1 MKTFNIAIA
10 GLGNIGLEVY
20 KNLTKNKK
28 NILEK
33 TGFKINI
40 SHISVRNPRKKRDIS
55 LPKKL
60 FVTSSLDLV
69 KLENVDI
76 IVELIGGSD
85 GMAKKLVFAAL
96 KNGKHVVTANK
107 ALIAK
112 HGDELSILAE
122 KNSVNLLFE
131 ASVAGGIPIIKS
143 IKQGLIANKINH
155 VYGILNGTTN
165 FILTE
170 MEKKQSSFEEILKVA
185 QSKGYAESNPHSDIS
200 GADVASKISILSSI
214 CFGSKIVNSNF
225 LVEGISHI
233 DLLDILYA
241 KKLGFKIKLLAIAEM
256 VNNKIKQRVHPSLIP
271 SALDI
276 SNIDGVTNAVVVD
289 GVPIGRTI
297 YEGAGAGK
305 GPTSSAIISD
315 ITSVMVGN
323 DDFSFGLSPSAKKTF
338 KLFNFNDHKS
348 KYYFRFL
355 AHDKPGVLSVIT
367 SLLAKNKISIQN
379 LIQDPDQGKLSNIM
393 IITHLSKE
401 KDIQVILKK
410 LRNKKNI
417 FKKIVMIRV
426 RDENKL

>member
-60 FVTSSLDLV
+60 FVTSPLDFV

-170 MEKKQSSFEEILKVA
+170 MEKKQSSFKEILKVA
-185 QSKGYAESNPHSDIS
+185 QSKGYAESNPYSDIS

>member
-60 FVTSSLDLV
+60 FVTSPLDLV

-85 GMAKKLVFAAL
+85 GTAKKLVFAAL

-170 MEKKQSSFEEILKVA
+170 MEKKQSSFKEILKVA

-200 GADVASKISILSSI
+200 GEDVASKISILSSI

-271 SALDI
+271 STLDI

>member
-60 FVTSSLDLV
+60 FVTSPLDLV

-170 MEKKQSSFEEILKVA
+170 MEKKQSSFKEILKVA

-271 SALDI
+271 STLDI

-379 LIQDPDQGKLSNIM
+379 LIQDPDQSKLSNIM

>member
-40 SHISVRNPRKKRDIS
+40 SHISVRNPRKKRGIS

-60 FVTSSLDLV
+60 FVTSPLDLV

-170 MEKKQSSFEEILKVA
+170 MEKKQSSFKEILKVA

-271 SALDI
+271 STLDI

>member
-1 MKTFNIAIA
+1 
-10 GLGNIGLEVY
+10 
-20 KNLTKNKK
+20 
-28 NILEK
+28 
-33 TGFKINI
+33 
-40 SHISVRNPRKKRDIS
+40 

-60 FVTSSLDLV
+60 FVTSPLDLV

-170 MEKKQSSFEEILKVA
+170 MEKKQSSFKEILKVA
-185 QSKGYAESNPHSDIS
+185 QSKGYAESNPYSDIS

>member
-1 MKTFNIAIA
+1 
-10 GLGNIGLEVY
+10 
-20 KNLTKNKK
+20 
-28 NILEK
+28 
-33 TGFKINI
+33 
-40 SHISVRNPRKKRDIS
+40 
-55 LPKKL
+55 
-60 FVTSSLDLV
+60 
-69 KLENVDI
+69 
-76 IVELIGGSD
+76 
-85 GMAKKLVFAAL
+85 
-96 KNGKHVVTANK
+96 
-107 ALIAK
+107 
-112 HGDELSILAE
+112 
-122 KNSVNLLFE
+122 
-131 ASVAGGIPIIKS
+131 
-143 IKQGLIANKINH
+143 
-155 VYGILNGTTN
+155 
-165 FILTE
+165 
-170 MEKKQSSFEEILKVA
+170 MEKKQSSFKEILKVA
-185 QSKGYAESNPHSDIS
+185 QLKGYAESNPHSDIS

>member
-40 SHISVRNPRKKRDIS
+40 SHISVKNPRKKRGIS

-60 FVTSSLDLV
+60 FVTSPLDLV

-170 MEKKQSSFEEILKVA
+170 MEKKQSSFKEILKVA

-271 SALDI
+271 STLDI

>member
-40 SHISVRNPRKKRDIS
+40 SNISVRNPRKKRGIS

-60 FVTSSLDLV
+60 SVSSSLDLV
-69 KLENVDI
+69 KLDNVDI

-112 HGDELSILAE
+112 YGDELSILAE

-170 MEKKQSSFEEILKVA
+170 MEKKQSSFKEILKIA
-185 QSKGYAESNPHSDIS
+185 QTKGYAESNPYSDIS
-200 GADVASKISILSSI
+200 GEDVASKISILSSI

-271 SALDI
+271 LKLDI

-379 LIQDPDQGKLSNIM
+379 LIQDPDQNKLSNIM

>member
-40 SHISVRNPRKKRDIS
+40 SHISVRNPRKKRGIS

-60 FVTSSLDLV
+60 FVTSPLDLV

-85 GMAKKLVFAAL
+85 GIAKKLVFAAL

-170 MEKKQSSFEEILKVA
+170 MEKKQSSFKEILKVA
-185 QSKGYAESNPHSDIS
+185 QSKGYAESNPYSDIS

-271 SALDI
+271 STLDI

-417 FKKIVMIRV
+417 FKKICN
-426 RDENKL
+426 D

>member
-60 FVTSSLDLV
+60 FVTRPLDLV

-170 MEKKQSSFEEILKVA
+170 MEKKQSSFKEILKVA
-185 QSKGYAESNPHSDIS
+185 QSKGYAESNPYSDIS

>member
-40 SHISVRNPRKKRDIS
+40 SNISVRNPRKKRGIS

-60 FVTSSLDLV
+60 FVSSPLDLV

-96 KNGKHVVTANK
+96 KNSKHVVTANK

-170 MEKKQSSFEEILKVA
+170 MEKKQSSFKEILKVA

-200 GADVASKISILSSI
+200 GEDVASKISILSSI

-271 SALDI
+271 STLDI

-355 AHDKPGVLSVIT
+355 AHDKPGVLSLIT

>member
-60 FVTSSLDLV
+60 FVTSPLDLV

-170 MEKKQSSFEEILKVA
+170 MEKKQSNFKEILKVA

-271 SALDI
+271 STLDI

-355 AHDKPGVLSVIT
+355 VHDKSGVLSVIT

>member
-40 SHISVRNPRKKRDIS
+40 SHISVRNPRKKRGIS

-60 FVTSSLDLV
+60 FVTSPLDLV

-170 MEKKQSSFEEILKVA
+170 MEKKQSSFKEILKVA

>member
-40 SHISVRNPRKKRDIS
+40 SHISVKNPRKKRGIS

-60 FVTSSLDLV
+60 FVTSPLDLV

-170 MEKKQSSFEEILKVA
+170 MEKKQSSFKEILKVA

-271 SALDI
+271 STLDI

-379 LIQDPDQGKLSNIM
+379 LIQDPDQGNLSSIM